1 MSQGAAGAPPVDW
14 RAALRAAVAAG
25 RVADVL
31 QAAEALIVTA
41 TDPAIVVEAVM
52 ARAEALAQVGLAA
65 DAFSL
70 LQNTRGQ
77 ERAAGHA
84 GEAGQL
90 SMAEST
96 LRIASGDA
104 QAAMS
109 ALIEAANDFGDA
121 GQDAN
126 QIGAQ
131 LQLAVAYSMTSH
143 PDQARELLA
152 DCLAAALDL
161 GDPGVLA
168 EVRHQEGSFLAA
180 TGGDPVPSFED
191 GVQAADRSANLIAQV
206 QLRVDLG
213 GALSRLD
220 PSRSATLISAAQ
232 DLADAISDPLT
243 GANALATAAQGWWF
257 VGRAADGLRC
267 WDQALSQLRAVGEWI
282 MLVRLAAV
290 VTDLCT
296 AAGRPG
302 DAQRYLGE
310 ATAVAEQTG
319 GPAGAAN
326 VMVMLG
332 QAALQRGDQ
341 ARAQQAFGAAA
352 GRLQAA
358 GLPVPPQLAAA
369 VGRPG

>member
-1 MSQGAAGAPPVDW
+1 
-14 RAALRAAVAAG
+14 
-25 RVADVL
+25 
-31 QAAEALIVTA
+31 
-41 TDPAIVVEAVM
+41 M

-104 QAAMS
+104 QAAML

-180 TGGDPVPSFED
+180 TGATPCRASRTACRRPTVP
-191 GVQAADRSANLIAQV
+191 R
-206 QLRVDLG
+206 
-213 GALSRLD
+213 
-220 PSRSATLISAAQ
+220 T
-232 DLADAISDPLT
+232 
-243 GANALATAAQGWWF
+243 
-257 VGRAADGLRC
+257 
-267 WDQALSQLRAVGEWI
+267 
-282 MLVRLAAV
+282 
-290 VTDLCT
+290 
-296 AAGRPG
+296 
-302 DAQRYLGE
+302 
-310 ATAVAEQTG
+310 
-319 GPAGAAN
+319 
-326 VMVMLG
+326 
-332 QAALQRGDQ
+332 
-341 ARAQQAFGAAA
+341 
-352 GRLQAA
+352 
-358 GLPVPPQLAAA
+358 
-369 VGRPG
+369 